1 MQSAHASSVK
11 ASPADINPSS
21 MSPSHSQPTLDTT
34 RFIARHVAGLR
45 RSGIRDFFELVAKTD
60 GVISLGIGE
69 PDFDTP
75 EPIRNAVKTAM
86 DTGKTHYTSNLGLPE
101 LRKEIGRYAESHFKV
116 SYRPDDEVLVT
127 VGVSEGLDLALRSLL
142 NPGDKVLYHQPCYVS
157 YAPSVELVHA
167 VGVPVAT
174 SAAEQFSLDEP
185 ALRAAWQPGCKLLLL
200 NLPCNPTGGV
210 CSKEQL
216 ERIARFAI
224 EKDLIVISDEIYS
237 ELIFEGMHTSIAS
250 LPGMRD
256 RTLLLHGFSKAFAMT
271 GFRLGYACGPAPLIE
286 AMMKVHQYSM
296 LCAPSIS
303 QEGALAALRLGD
315 DATKFMRDRY
325 RERRDLFVRRINA
338 AGIKCHLPRGSFY
351 AFPSVV
357 STGLDEGEFARR
369 LLVEHKVAVVPGTA
383 FGDAGKGHVRACFTA
398 NEQKLNAACDQIE
411 KLLARLSV
419 KASA

>member
-1 MQSAHASSVK
+1 
-11 ASPADINPSS
+11 
-21 MSPSHSQPTLDTT
+21 MSFSTSQPTLDTT
-34 RFIARHVAGLR
+34 RFVARHVAGLR

-75 EPIRNAVKTAM
+75 QPIRDAVKTAM

-101 LRKEIGRYAESHFKV
+101 LRKEISRYVESYFHV
-116 SYRPDDEVLVT
+116 DYSWENQVLVT
-127 VGVSEGLDLALRSLL
+127 VGVSEALDLAVRALL

-157 YAPSVELVHA
+157 YAPTVELVHG

-174 SAAEQFSLDEP
+174 SAAEQFSLDGP

-210 CSKEQL
+210 CSREQL
-216 ERIARFAI
+216 ERIAKFAI

-237 ELIFEGMHTSIAS
+237 ELVFEGVHTSIAS
-250 LPGMRD
+250 LPGMRE

-338 AGIKCHLPRGSFY
+338 AGIKCHSPRGSFY
-351 AFPSVV
+351 AFPSIV
-357 STGLDEGEFARR
+357 STGLDESEFARR
-369 LLVEHKVAVVPGTA
+369 LLIEQKVAVVPGTA
-383 FGDAGKGHVRACFTA
+383 FGEAGKGHVRACFTA
-398 NEQKLNAACDQIE
+398 NEEKLNAACDRIE
-411 KLLARLSV
+411 RLLSALAA